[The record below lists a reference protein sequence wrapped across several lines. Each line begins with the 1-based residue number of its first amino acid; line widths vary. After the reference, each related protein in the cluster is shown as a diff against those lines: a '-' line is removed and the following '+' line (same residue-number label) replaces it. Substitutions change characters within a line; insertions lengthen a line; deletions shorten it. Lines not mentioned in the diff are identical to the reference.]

1 MMWPIAILIGLIVF
15 GSVYWL
21 KPSPRDTRL
30 AALRLDAIKRHM
42 QVRQFTFKPES
53 AKNGVRDAVTGITY
67 TLVNNNKRDKAVL
80 LWRVV
85 GQAGWES
92 EGLPEGLAWHDRG
105 SAADAELL
113 TSLLPALQDN
123 ILLLEVFSNRVTL
136 MAAENKAATAEGY
149 EQFLTKILEFTDA

>member
-30 AALRLDAIKRHM
+30 AALRLDAIKRHL
-42 QVRQFTFKPES
+42 QVRQFTFTPES
-53 AKNGVRDAVTGITY
+53 AKNGVRDAVTGTSY
-67 TLVNNNKRDKAVL
+67 TLMDGSKREKPVL

-92 EGLPEGLAWHDRG
+92 DGLPEGLAWHDRG
-105 SAADAELL
+105 SEADAKLL
-113 TSLLPALQDN
+113 TALLPDLQDD

-136 MAAENKAATAEGY
+136 MTTEHKTATAENY
-149 EQFLTKILEFTDA
+149 EQFLTQILTSVST

>member
-30 AALRLDAIKRHM
+30 AALRLDAIKRHL

-53 AKNGVRDAVTGITY
+53 AKNGVRDVVTGITY
-67 TLVNNNKRDKAVL
+67 TLMNNKKRDKAVL

-105 SAADAELL
+105 SAEDAELL
-113 TSLLPALQDN
+113 TSLLPGLNDN

-149 EQFLTKILEFTDA
+149 EQFLAKILESTDV

>member
-30 AALRLDAIKRHM
+30 AALRLDAIKRHL
-42 QVRQFTFKPES
+42 QVRQFTFTPES
-53 AKNGVRDAVTGITY
+53 AKNGVRDPVTGTSY
-67 TLVNNNKRDKAVL
+67 TMLNTKKRDSGVL

-85 GQAGWES
+85 GQQGWEA

-105 SAADAELL
+105 SSEDAALL
-113 TSLLPALQDN
+113 TSLLPSLNDDL
-123 ILLLEVFSNRVTL
+123 LLLEVFSNRVTL
-136 MAAENKAATAEGY
+136 MAAEHKTATAEGY
-149 EQFLTKILEFTDA
+149 ETLLKAILASVDR